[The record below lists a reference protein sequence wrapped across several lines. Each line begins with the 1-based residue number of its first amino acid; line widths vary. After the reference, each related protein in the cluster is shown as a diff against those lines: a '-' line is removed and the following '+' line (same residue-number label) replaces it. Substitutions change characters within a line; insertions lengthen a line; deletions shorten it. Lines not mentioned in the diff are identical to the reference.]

1 MQKLV
6 TRVWAGEGRGNPR
19 DPLIS
24 RLASGLGLTS
34 LNCARAASAGLHAE
48 EHQTLILVN
57 AVLEGE
63 GLACTHRS

>member
-6 TRVWAGEGRGNPR
+6 TRVCAGEGRGNAR

-34 LNCARAASAGLHAE
+34 LNCARGASAGLHAE
-48 EHQTLILVN
+48 EHQPLILVN
-57 AVLEGE
+57 GVLEGG
-63 GLACTHRS
+63 GLACTHCS